1 MKKILG
7 LLLSIMLILSLTAC
21 LEKPSSNTESSQS
34 SKNSVISKP
43 NKESGNAD
51 SSVSGTVGFESTEI
65 ENDDIEE
72 SESDSEDYSYSWED
86 DGFWDTDD
94 DGVIETPYI

>member
-21 LEKPSSNTESSQS
+21 LEKPSSNTESSQTQS
-34 SKNSVISKP
+34 SVTSKP
-43 NKESGNAD
+43 TIESGNAN
-51 SSVSGTVGFESTEI
+51 SSVLGNVGLESAEV
-65 ENDDIEE
+65 ESEDIQD
-72 SESDSEDYSYSWED
+72 SESDSEEFSYSWED
-86 DGFWDTDD
+86 DGFWDSDD